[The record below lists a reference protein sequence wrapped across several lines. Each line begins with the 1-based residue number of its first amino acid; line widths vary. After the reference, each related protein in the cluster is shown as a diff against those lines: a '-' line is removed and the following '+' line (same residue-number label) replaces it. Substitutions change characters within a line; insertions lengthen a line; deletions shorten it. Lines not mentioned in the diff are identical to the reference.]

1 MLRFSIRDMLLAFV
15 GLAIV
20 FAIAAALQR
29 AGEREVAGRCRSNM
43 HLVNLAILGYQSSE
57 QALHRSGPAIR
68 RIAPRVCVR
77 CDGRWSGPD
86 C

>member
-29 AGEREVAGRCRSNM
+29 AGEREVEGRCQSNM
-43 HLVNLAILGYQSSE
+43 HLVNLAILGYQDGHSKLSAGNVAESGASS
-57 QALHRSGPAIR
+57 
-68 RIAPRVCVR
+68 
-77 CDGRWSGPD
+77 
-86 C
+86 